1 MGGRIIVQQEK
12 ISRAEGIWTNPLNA
26 LQEAIHYS
34 FIKFSIYC
42 FSVLYEFFVHY
53 ALRVPK
59 NYQHGLD
66 AGSLEF
72 QFLRPNG
79 CLTNPFG
86 TLSLWVGVTGKTPR
100 VISRNNSVKKKK
112 KLSASAVVIMSCQDV
127 NRSSLC
133 SGVKDCGSKRAHSFH
148 FPKSSFRFR
157 RTSLGDVQRFWY
169 NSWCDSTVFFYQI
182 SNSSNV
188 YLISSRFWTANSV
201 IYQLPSVSKSRI
213 PPKNVWSVQS
223 LISIS
228 LLHQC

>member
-1 MGGRIIVQQEK
+1 MQQEK

-112 KLSASAVVIMSCQDV
+112 KTLCIGRRDNVLSRCEPIFPLLRCQGLWIKTCTQL
-127 NRSSLC
+127 SL
-133 SGVKDCGSKRAHSFH
+133 S
-148 FPKSSFRFR
+148 
-157 RTSLGDVQRFWY
+157 
-169 NSWCDSTVFFYQI
+169 QI
-182 SNSSNV
+182 
-188 YLISSRFWTANSV
+188 LFQI
-201 IYQLPSVSKSRI
+201 
-213 PPKNVWSVQS
+213 PKN
-223 LISIS
+223 
-228 LLHQC
+228 